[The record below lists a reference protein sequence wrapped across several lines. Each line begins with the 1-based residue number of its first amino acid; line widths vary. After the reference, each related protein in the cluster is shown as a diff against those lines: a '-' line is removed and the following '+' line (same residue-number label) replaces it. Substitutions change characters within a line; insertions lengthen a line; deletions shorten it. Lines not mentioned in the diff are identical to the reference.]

1 MSSSSLFLLASVSLA
16 LLWSSPVF
24 VESDARA
31 DAQAAIQQSI
41 AATQAVI
48 QAVKSVANGG
58 NKQIVKT
65 CIETSSD
72 AISNLNEVKSQLP
85 RARDPFSIDTLK
97 TKASAA
103 VSNVGTC
110 DDEFGAQEPPKVK
123 AATQK
128 AIALISRLLQ
138 ILNQL

>member
-1 MSSSSLFLLASVSLA
+1 MSSSFFLLATISLT
-16 LLWSSPVF
+16 LLWSSAVF
-24 VESDARA
+24 VESDPRA
-31 DAQAAIQQSI
+31 DAQAAVQQSI

-48 QAVKSVANGG
+48 QAAKSVLNGG
-58 NKQIVKT
+58 NKEIVKT
-65 CIETSSD
+65 CIETSND
-72 AISNLNEVKSQLP
+72 AIGNLNDVKSLLP
-85 RARDPFSIDTLK
+85 RARDALSIDTLK
-97 TKASAA
+97 TRASAA

-110 DDEFGAQEPPKVK
+110 DDEFGAREPPQVK